1 MNSYIILEDSITLVL
16 NMKQRNIDCSHPN
29 FDEIVEAVRC
39 EDWKAVEKL
48 VDVVKT
54 IKTFVGDDSGLNVDV
69 NAGVI
74 TYNGREIHSTLT
86 NRIFTMIEEGFNA
99 TPLINFLRNLMEN
112 PSKRAVDELYG
123 FLEYGKMPITPD
135 GCFLAYKRVRDD
147 YKSVHDGKTDNSI
160 GNVVEMPRNAVDE
173 DSQQTCSY
181 GLHFC
186 SHEYLGYFSG
196 DRVVVLKVNP
206 RDVVAI
212 PVDYNN
218 TKGRA
223 CRYEV
228 VGELSPEDVQ
238 KALGQNVWDTSVVSD
253 YEDDDR
259 FEDEDFDDYWSSL
272 DRPSSEG
279 SYYDDDDDDDDY
291 GW

>member
-16 NMKQRNIDCSHPN
+16 NMKQRNIDGSHPN
-29 FDEIVEAVRC
+29 FDAIVEAVKA
-39 EDWKAVEKL
+39 EDWETVEKL
-48 VDVVKT
+48 VDVVET
-54 IKTFVGDDSGLNVDV
+54 VKTFIGDDEDLNIDTL
-69 NAGVI
+69 AGVI
-74 TYNGREIHSTLT
+74 TYNGRELHSTLT
-86 NRIFTMIEEGFNA
+86 NRIFTMIDEGFNA
-99 TPLINFLRNLMEN
+99 APLINFLRNLMQN

-160 GNVVEMPRNAVDE
+160 GTVVEMPRNAVDE
-173 DSQQTCSY
+173 DSQSTCSY

-186 SHEYLGYFSG
+186 SHEYLRNFSG

-228 VGELSPEDVQ
+228 VGELPPEDVQ
-238 KALGQNVWDTSVVSD
+238 KALGQNVWDTSVISD
-253 YEDDDR
+253 
-259 FEDEDFDDYWSSL
+259 
-272 DRPSSEG
+272 
-279 SYYDDDDDDDDY
+279 YDDDDEYDDGGNDDWGDEDDDWGDDDY
-291 GW
+291 RGW

>member
-1 MNSYIILEDSITLVL
+1 MNSYIILEDGISLVL
-16 NMKQRNIDCSHPN
+16 NMKQRNIDGSHPN
-29 FDEIVEAVRC
+29 FDAIVEAVKA
-39 EDWKAVEKL
+39 EDWETVEKL
-48 VDVVKT
+48 VDVVET
-54 IKTFVGDDSGLNVDV
+54 IKMFVGDDSGLKVDTL
-69 NAGVI
+69 AGVI
-74 TYNGREIHSTLT
+74 TYNGRELHSTLT
-86 NRIFTMIEEGFNA
+86 NRIFTMIDEGFNA
-99 TPLINFLRNLMEN
+99 TPLINFLCNLMEN

-147 YKSVHDGKTDNSI
+147 YRSVHDGKTDNSI
-160 GNVVEMPRNAVDE
+160 GTVVEMPRNAVDE
-173 DSQQTCSY
+173 DSQSTCSY

-186 SHEYLGYFSG
+186 SHEYLRNFSG

-228 VGELSPEDVQ
+228 VGELPPEDVQ

-253 YEDDDR
+253 YDDSDRFDEDD
-259 FEDEDFDDYWSSL
+259 EYDEYDYWNDDVVEIPDDYERW
-272 DRPSSEG
+272 
-279 SYYDDDDDDDDY
+279 
-291 GW
+291 